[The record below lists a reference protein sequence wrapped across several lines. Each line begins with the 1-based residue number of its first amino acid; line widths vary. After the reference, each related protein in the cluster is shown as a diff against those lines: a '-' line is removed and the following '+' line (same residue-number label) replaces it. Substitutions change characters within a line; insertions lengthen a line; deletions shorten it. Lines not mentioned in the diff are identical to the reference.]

1 MIDND
6 FRHEVLLSHFV
17 RNRLYDADLTNGRVL
32 TMADNKT
39 KATITRKGSKY
50 CIYFRH
56 SAELHLFIDT
66 NQIIRLTQLDET
78 KINDAVILE
87 KDIFIYNLGTVFII
101 DRVLF
106 VNQERISQ
114 VLSKNAERL
123 PSFAGITESS
133 VGSNTEKTETTSESS
148 LVIDLVAELLSG
160 TVKPTEQPKRTP
172 GQFVVVGDDEE

>member
-1 MIDND
+1 M
-6 FRHEVLLSHFV
+6 
-17 RNRLYDADLTNGRVL
+17 
-32 TMADNKT
+32 K
-39 KATITRKGSKY
+39 
-50 CIYFRH
+50 
-56 SAELHLFIDT
+56 
-66 NQIIRLTQLDET
+66 IIRLTQLDET

-114 VLSKNAERL
+114 VLAKNAERL

-133 VGSNTEKTETTSESS
+133 VASNTEKSETTSESS

-160 TVKPTEQPKRTP
+160 TAKPTEQPKRTP
-172 GQFVVVGDDEE
+172 GQFVVVGADEE